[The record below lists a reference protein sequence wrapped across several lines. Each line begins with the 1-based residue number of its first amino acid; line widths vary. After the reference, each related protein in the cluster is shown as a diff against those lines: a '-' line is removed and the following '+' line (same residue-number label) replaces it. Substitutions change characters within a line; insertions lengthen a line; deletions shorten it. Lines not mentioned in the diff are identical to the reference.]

1 MKRTLWQHLRQSK
14 PFENIEEEAF
24 LQILYTAQV
33 SGRWVVEALRPFSLT
48 SAQYNVLRILRG
60 ARPGALPTGKIAER
74 MIHHDPDVTRL
85 LDKLEGMGLVEKAR
99 DDRDRRVINV
109 RITKEGLAVLDQA
122 TRRTREALDSRLG
135 PVGPKRLAA
144 LVELLETVRAASATP
159 DGADGADAKHGAA
172 APETEPKSNSPQSPR
187 TRATRRTT

>member
-60 ARPGALPTGKIAER
+60 ARPGALPAGKIAER

-85 LDKLEGMGLVEKAR
+85 LDKLEGMALVEKSR

-122 TRRTREALDSRLG
+122 TRRMREALDSRLA
-135 PVGPKRLAA
+135 PVGPRRLAA
-144 LVELLETVRAASATP
+144 LADLLEAVRAASAMP
-159 DGADGADAKHGAA
+159 DGPDAPEAKPGAA
-172 APETEPKSNSPQSPR
+172 APETEPKSNAPRSSR

>member
-1 MKRTLWQHLRQSK
+1 MKRTLWKHLRQSK

-60 ARPGALPTGKIAER
+60 ARPGALPAGKLAER

-122 TRRTREALDSRLG
+122 TRVMREALDSRLG
-135 PVGPKRLAA
+135 PVGPKRLDA
-144 LVELLETVRAASATP
+144 LADLLEAVRAASATP
-159 DGADGADAKHGAA
+159 EAPDAEDTAGG
-172 APETEPKSNSPQSPR
+172 PETGPNPKSPR
-187 TRATRRTT
+187 STRTPATRRTK

>member
-33 SGRWVVEALRPFSLT
+33 SGRWVVEALRPYSLN

-60 ARPGALPTGKIAER
+60 ARPGALPAGKIAER

-85 LDKLEGMGLVEKAR
+85 LDKLEGMSLVEKSR

-109 RITKEGLAVLDQA
+109 RITNEGLAVLDQA
-122 TRRTREALDSRLG
+122 TRRMREALDSRLA
-135 PVGPKRLAA
+135 PVGRRRLAA
-144 LVELLETVRAASATP
+144 LADLLEAVRAASATP
-159 DGADGADAKHGAA
+159 DGPGASDAKRGAR
-172 APETEPKSNSPQSPR
+172 APETEPKSNSPRSPR

>member
-60 ARPGALPTGKIAER
+60 ARPDALPAGKIAER

-85 LDKLEGMGLVEKAR
+85 LDKLEGMALVEKSR

-122 TRRTREALDSRLG
+122 TRRMRASLDSRLG

-144 LVELLETVRAASATP
+144 LADLLEAVRAASATP
-159 DGADGADAKHGAA
+159 GGSDAPDPKHEAA
-172 APETEPKSNSPQSPR
+172 ASDTEPKSNAPRSPR

>member
-60 ARPGALPTGKIAER
+60 ARPGALPAGKIAER

-85 LDKLEGMGLVEKAR
+85 LDKLEGMALVEKSR

-122 TRRTREALDSRLG
+122 TRRMREALDSRLA
-135 PVGPKRLAA
+135 PVGPRRLAA
-144 LVELLETVRAASATP
+144 LADLLEAVRGAAAMP
-159 DGADGADAKHGAA
+159 DGPDAKPGAA
-172 APETEPKSNSPQSPR
+172 APETEPKPNSPRSPR
-187 TRATRRTT
+187 TRTTRRTT